1 MFKNIVFV
9 CTGNICRS
17 PMAEYLF
24 KQQMKNETNTFDIS
38 SAGTHALS
46 NHPISS
52 HSATLLNKENIN
64 CSQHISRQLT
74 KEIIFQ
80 SDLILVM
87 ETFHQYTINSIAA
100 ESQGK
105 VFLLGHWDQ
114 IEIPDPYN
122 KDLTF
127 YKNTMQLINKGLGSW
142 GQKLKELSARA

>member
-24 KQQMKNETNTFDIS
+24 KQQMNHQTNTFDIS

-46 NHPISS
+46 NHPIST
-52 HSATLLNKENIN
+52 HSATLLNKEHIN

-74 KEIIFQ
+74 KEIISQ
-80 SDLILVM
+80 SDLVLVM
-87 ETFHQYTINSIAA
+87 ETFHKYTINSIAA

-114 IEIPDPYN
+114 IEISDPYN
-122 KDLTF
+122 KNLTF
-127 YKNTMQLINKGLGSW
+127 YKHTMQLIRKGLGSW
-142 GQKLKELSARA
+142 GKKLKELSARA